1 MSEAPKPPH
10 ANGSKGAS
18 QTPPGEAENRGIAP
32 ESLQHVVAGDLPKN
46 ALVPAA
52 AVFEGLVV
60 LQGETRIEG
69 AVRGACRG
77 QGRLAVGPGARI
89 EGAVECDEVQTQGF
103 ISGALDAVGGVWLGP
118 GSRIDGAIRSNT
130 LTMDETAVWNG
141 RAQVG
146 SPDEGS

>member
-1 MSEAPKPPH
+1 MSEAPKSPH
-10 ANGSKGAS
+10 PNGAIGSS
-18 QTPPGEAENRGIAP
+18 QSGPEQAQKPEITP
-32 ESLQHVVAGDLPKN
+32 ESLQHVVAGDVQTN

-77 QGRLAVGPGARI
+77 QGRLSLGPGGRV
-89 EGAVECDEVQTQGF
+89 EGAVECDEVETQGF

-130 LTMDETAVWNG
+130 VAMDETAVWNG
-141 RAQVG
+141 RAQIG